1 MFFQDGLGSGHAR
14 HRRGGIQR
22 EEIMVPGEAPGQFV
36 RASGLDGTAA
46 VAGVFSHTG
55 GQDLVIRHLDIV
67 GLITENPDPVRAR
80 HPVDAFI
87 TGFARSDQR
96 TAVLGPCLGAIVKTR
111 RDAEGNSL
119 SRPHLEGRLR
129 GAGDHHCGSEQHASC
144 QFQSNAH
151 NCIIFIYRSI
161 SPGTAGLSP

>member
-1 MFFQDGLGSGHAR
+1 M
-14 HRRGGIQR
+14 RRRMLQKTKEGG
-22 EEIMVPGEAPGQFV
+22 V
-36 RASGLDGTAA
+36 RM
-46 VAGVFSHTG
+46 
-55 GQDLVIRHLDIV
+55 
-67 GLITENPDPVRAR
+67 
-80 HPVDAFI
+80 
-87 TGFARSDQR
+87 
-96 TAVLGPCLGAIVKTR
+96 